1 MNRSLRAWYRGNRW
15 WVLRLAR
22 LPVDVFVFAT
32 IAFFLIRL
40 LPGDPVAVAVASRNE
55 AVTPATVAQV
65 RAQMGLDGSIWEQ
78 LLKFWGGLVHGD
90 LGTSL
95 QTTIPVVNEVFSRL
109 PSTLELILLGLLG
122 AFVACLLFGFLYVRF
137 ANRLLRRAIRFY
149 ASLAT
154 TVPVFVVAIFLI
166 VLFYVILAW
175 LPAPLGRT
183 SGVLPVVTGF
193 PLLDEVITGSWGM
206 LGETLVSYIMPVGA
220 MILTYTPNLL
230 TQFIGGLDRELEQT
244 TTRFQVAAGA
254 PRRWIFFSL
263 FRRSLSSVVVV
274 FGLFFG
280 SLIGGAVT
288 IESLF
293 GFGGIGQLGV
303 RSVQSVDFPALQG
316 FLIIV
321 VTVCLIA
328 MLVVDL
334 INMALDP
341 RRRPGVE
348 EGTR

>member
-1 MNRSLRAWYRGNRW
+1 MRTTIRDRYRANRW
-15 WVLRLAR
+15 WILRLVR
-22 LPVDVFVFAT
+22 LPVDIFVFAT

-55 AVTPATVAQV
+55 AVTPETVAAV

-78 LLKFWGGLVHGD
+78 LLHFWGGLFRGNLGD
-90 LGTSL
+90 SL
-95 QTTIPVVNEVFSRL
+95 QTSIPVVTEVFSRL

-122 AFVACLLFGFLYVRF
+122 AFVACLVLGFVYVRF
-137 ANRLLRRAIRFY
+137 ANPLLRRAVRFY
-149 ASLAT
+149 SSFAT

-166 VLFYVILAW
+166 VLFYVVLAW
-175 LPAPLGRT
+175 LPAPLGRAAGT
-183 SGVLPVVTGF
+183 LPVVTGF
-193 PLLDEVITGSWGM
+193 PILDEIITGSWSM
-206 LGETLVSYIMPVGA
+206 LGETLVAYIMPVAA
-220 MILTYTPNLL
+220 MVITYTPNLL
-230 TQFIGGLDRELEQT
+230 TQLIGGLDRELEQT

-254 PRRWIFFSL
+254 PRRWIFVSL
-263 FRRSLSSVVVV
+263 FRRSLPSVIVV

-303 RSVQSVDFPALQG
+303 RSVQTVDFPALQG

-341 RRRPGVE
+341 RRRPGIE
-348 EGTR
+348 EASR